1 MTAFVFDLDGTICF
15 KGQPLQT
22 DILAA
27 FEQLEEDGHE
37 VVFAS
42 ARPIRDMYP
51 VLSKRYWQYRMIG
64 GNGAFIFNGEKVEVH
79 AFSKEVREKI
89 DELIEEHRLM
99 YLMDSAW
106 DYSFT
111 GSKTHPI
118 YTQLDSLKL
127 AENKERQQLSDWVK
141 CVLFT
146 EDEMIFQ
153 SLEAMDCVIHRHQK
167 EGILDISPCG
177 ITKEAGLKQL
187 GILPGTYIAFGN
199 DQNDCRML
207 EEAKI
212 SVCVGGNEEVR
223 KYATYG
229 CNEQQVAHMMRQ
241 LSNEWKEIN
250 I

>member
-15 KGQPLQT
+15 KGKPLQT

-37 VVFAS
+37 VIFAS

-111 GSKTHPI
+111 GAKTHPI

-127 AENKERQQLSDWVK
+127 AENKERQQLSD
-141 CVLFT
+141 
-146 EDEMIFQ
+146 
-153 SLEAMDCVIHRHQK
+153 
-167 EGILDISPCG
+167 
-177 ITKEAGLKQL
+177 
-187 GILPGTYIAFGN
+187 
-199 DQNDCRML
+199 
-207 EEAKI
+207 
-212 SVCVGGNEEVR
+212 
-223 KYATYG
+223 
-229 CNEQQVAHMMRQ
+229 
-241 LSNEWKEIN
+241 
-250 I
+250 